1 MKTLSTV
8 MDSKCLSFVP
18 YIDGKVDF
26 DSIVSIPSGTHL
38 YADILNQI
46 HSGKLSIDEIS
57 REYIKKELLLP
68 NLQSKSV
75 CLDNLISA
83 LGLTKDDLLNYFMVS
98 YVKVLQD
105 KELPTQ
111 PLESLISK
119 LLETNLSNVQKIEIL
134 AAVETSQI
142 PITWDGDLV
151 FYSRASF
158 TKKVGSTTSTGVFNN
173 APFENG
179 KSYFFDQSNPA
190 IAGNLNWVYNVC
202 SDTGVIQ
209 ELVVGVNNILD
220 FSLSGTVFNCRLKE
234 FQYLT
239 VLDEKFRLEQDSITP
254 VVIINNR
261 TDSLGNEFR
270 IRQPYSPSTLV
281 NYLYGSRG
289 TKNLKEA
296 PAVVLNSVTTSC

>member
-8 MDSKCLSFVP
+8 IDSKCLSFIP
-18 YIDGKVDF
+18 YVDDKVDF

-38 YADILNQI
+38 YNDILNQI
-46 HSGKLSIDEIS
+46 DSGKLSINEINK
-57 REYIKKELLLP
+57 EYIKKEFLLP
-68 NLQSKSV
+68 NLKRKNS

-83 LGLTKDDLLNYFMVS
+83 LGLSKEDLLNYYMVH
-98 YVKVLQD
+98 YVEVLQD
-105 KELPTQ
+105 QELPTQ

-119 LLETNLSNVQKIEIL
+119 LLNTNLPSSQKLEIL
-134 AAVETSQI
+134 TAVDTCQI

-158 TKKVGSTTSTGVFNN
+158 INKEVFNN

-179 KSYFFDQSNPA
+179 KSYYFNESNPA
-190 IAGNLNWVYNVC
+190 IAGNLGWVYNIC
-202 SDTGVIQ
+202 QDTGVIQ
-209 ELVVGVNNILD
+209 ELVVGVNNIVD
-220 FSLSGTVFNCRLKE
+220 FSLSGTIFKCKLKE

-239 VLDEKFRLEQDSITP
+239 VLSEDFRFEQEDSKTP

-261 TDSLGNEFR
+261 TDSLGKEFK

-281 NYLYGSRG
+281 NYLYGAYG
-289 TKNLKEA
+289 NKTLKEA
-296 PAVVLNSVTTSC
+296 PAVVLRSTSSC

>member
-1 MKTLSTV
+1 MKILSTLI
-8 MDSKCLSFVP
+8 DSKCISFVP
-18 YIDGKVDF
+18 YVDDKVDF

-38 YADILNQI
+38 YADILNLVQ
-46 HSGKLSIDEIS
+46 SGKLSLEEVS
-57 REYIKKELLLP
+57 KEYIKEELLLP
-68 NLQSKSV
+68 NLKSKNSCLENLTSV
-75 CLDNLISA
+75 

-98 YVKVLQD
+98 YVEVLQD

-134 AAVETSQI
+134 TAVETCQI

-158 TKKVGSTTSTGVFNN
+158 TNKLGSTTSTGVFNN

-220 FSLSGTVFNCRLKE
+220 FSLSGTVFKCRLKE

-296 PAVVLNSVTTSC
+296 PAVVLSSVTTSC

>member
-8 MDSKCLSFVP
+8 IDSKCLSFIP
-18 YIDGKVDF
+18 YVDDKVDF

-38 YADILNQI
+38 YNDILNQI
-46 HSGKLSIDEIS
+46 DSGKLSINEINK
-57 REYIKKELLLP
+57 EYIKKEFLLP
-68 NLQSKSV
+68 NLKRKNS

-83 LGLTKDDLLNYFMVS
+83 LGLNKEDLLNYYMVH
-98 YVKVLQD
+98 YVEVLQD
-105 KELPTQ
+105 QELPTQ

-119 LLETNLSNVQKIEIL
+119 LLTTNLPSSQKLEIL
-134 AAVETSQI
+134 TAVDTCQI

-158 TKKVGSTTSTGVFNN
+158 INKEVFNN

-179 KSYFFDQSNPA
+179 KSYYFNESNPA
-190 IAGNLNWVYNVC
+190 IAGNLSWVYNIC
-202 SDTGVIQ
+202 QDTGVIQ
-209 ELVVGVNNILD
+209 ELVVGVNNIVD
-220 FSLSGTVFNCRLKE
+220 FSLSGTIFKCKLKE

-239 VLDEKFRLEQDSITP
+239 VLSEDFRFEQEDSKTP

-261 TDSLGNEFR
+261 TDSLGKEFK

-281 NYLYGSRG
+281 NYLYGAYG
-289 TKNLKEA
+289 NKTLKEA
-296 PAVVLNSVTTSC
+296 PAVVLKSTSSC